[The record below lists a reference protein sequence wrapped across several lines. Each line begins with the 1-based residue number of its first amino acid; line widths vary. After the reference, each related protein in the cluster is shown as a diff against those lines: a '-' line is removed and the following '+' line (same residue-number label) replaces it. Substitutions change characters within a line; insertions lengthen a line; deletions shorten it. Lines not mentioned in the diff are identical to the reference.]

1 MSITRQA
8 QAAGKPIVLRP
19 ATPCGPGSDKKNNN
33 VKRAEPVPQSV
44 PPVEPE
50 RETPPPLIAGDPK
63 KRKQWESAS
72 DDARF
77 LDKALCELGYRI
89 NVTGIESYFLFADAW
104 YERYPKSQKK
114 QYERGMKAVQE
125 GAALS
130 PYSANQVYSILNTI
144 RIYGWEHY
152 SALASQALAN
162 GVTIRWTHL
171 RIIAERLGKSE
182 FERVREEVERQMVAK
197 QMTEATLKQL
207 IDTLAPE
214 TATARTQPLKKQVSS
229 LIADYGKSVRRFTHW
244 GTVIERLE
252 CEFTGETSEEIEA
265 TRNQIEMMLRYFD
278 ETVAFMEKNRPY
290 LETLQG
296 VVVTLDRA
304 PEKPPTETNL
314 RIAQCISQSV
324 AEQKNPVEPP
334 RQARESHRLVLSKGF
349 NPNDPP
355 PLASLDEFENP
366 ETDEHDEWEEEWDE
380 DEELDDESDPVF
392 RESGDL
398 PDVLGF
404 RTHHVA
410 RTPARG

>member
-1 MSITRQA
+1 M
-8 QAAGKPIVLRP
+8 
-19 ATPCGPGSDKKNNN
+19 
-33 VKRAEPVPQSV
+33 
-44 PPVEPE
+44 
-50 RETPPPLIAGDPK
+50 
-63 KRKQWESAS
+63 
-72 DDARF
+72 
-77 LDKALCELGYRI
+77 
-89 NVTGIESYFLFADAW
+89 
-104 YERYPKSQKK
+104 
-114 QYERGMKAVQE
+114 
-125 GAALS
+125 
-130 PYSANQVYSILNTI
+130 
-144 RIYGWEHY
+144 
-152 SALASQALAN
+152 
-162 GVTIRWTHL
+162 
-171 RIIAERLGKSE
+171 
-182 FERVREEVERQMVAK
+182 
-197 QMTEATLKQL
+197 
-207 IDTLAPE
+207 
-214 TATARTQPLKKQVSS
+214 
-229 LIADYGKSVRRFTHW
+229 
-244 GTVIERLE
+244 E